1 MMRKIFV
8 LAAAAVF
15 VLGLSTSSW
24 AVAEFDFGAS
34 IRSNFQWNQENK
46 DRSVA
51 LGKDDSGVG
60 ETSFSMVNG
69 GRSRIY
75 MDGTLDDF
83 TARLEIRLWEGN
95 QIRADR
101 ASATWNFSEGMYFL
115 FGYDSDLVD
124 LHWSDAVLDN
134 NANYGFGAIGD
145 NKQVQ
150 AQIGGST
157 ETFTWGV
164 DLSQSWEGGLGQFA
178 GLGNVTSEVT
188 IIPRAEGIVK
198 FAVGEMF
205 DIGASGWFQVTE
217 ARRPPPP
224 VGTTAGLSDKSIT
237 EWGIN
242 SRFRYFSDFVN
253 VGLGAFYGKNLGI
266 SGVAGHPGWTATGA
280 TALIGGSVKDVT
292 GYGIFLTGS
301 FPIEPVTL
309 GIGGG
314 FESTSTDLS
323 KGTAVP
329 VVGGIVTEKDWT
341 QWNFYVNVLYSFT
354 DNFSIIPE
362 FLYRDYGKS
371 YLGVKQ
377 GNEWVIG
384 ARLQADF

>member
-34 IRSNFQWNQENK
+34 IRTNIQWNQTDK
-46 DRSVA
+46 DNA
-51 LGKDDSGVG
+51 LANGLDDSGIG
-60 ETSFSMVNG
+60 ETSINMGNG
-69 GRSRIY
+69 GKSRIY

-83 TARLEIRLWEGN
+83 SARLEIRLAEGN
-95 QIRADR
+95 LIEAHR

-115 FGYDSDLVD
+115 FGYESDLVD
-124 LHWSDAVLDN
+124 LHWSDAVMDN

-145 NKQVQ
+145 NKQAQ
-150 AQIGGST
+150 LQIGGST

-164 DLSQSWEGGLGQFA
+164 DIAQAYEGGFAQFA
-178 GLGNVTSEVT
+178 GFGGTVTDEVT
-188 IIPRAEGIVK
+188 TIPRLEGIIK
-198 FAVGEMF
+198 FALGEMF
-205 DIGASGWFQVTE
+205 DIGGSLWYQTTSL
-217 ARRPPPP
+217 RR
-224 VGTTAGLSDKSIT
+224 GLTGNSDKSLT

-253 VGLGAFYGKNLGI
+253 VGLGAFYGNNLGI

-280 TALIGGSVKDVT
+280 TALIGGSTKDVT
-292 GYGIFLTGS
+292 GYGVFLTGS

-309 GIGGG
+309 GVGGG
-314 FESTSTDLS
+314 MEYTSTDLS

-329 VVGGIVTEKDWT
+329 VVGGIVTETDWT